1 MIELRGEGLDF
12 EQSTGW
18 KREDKRAICKALL
31 PVLQMT
37 RNLNDLVSLEYDTL
51 REIVVATFDSGY
63 TKRANVAM
71 DSGTAMIK
79 DILKQIL

>member
-1 MIELRGEGLDF
+1 MVELTSNGLDADV
-12 EQSTGW
+12 TPV
-18 KREDKRAICKALL
+18 KREDKQAICKALL

-37 RNLNDLVSLEYDTL
+37 RNLWDLVELEYDDKAEQVT
-51 REIVVATFDSGY
+51 AHFASGFS
-63 TKRANVAM
+63 KKANVAM

>member
-37 RNLNDLVSLEYDTL
+37 RNLNVRCRLNTTPREKSWSLHSTTDIQKEQMWRWTAERL
-51 REIVVATFDSGY
+51 R
-63 TKRANVAM
+63 
-71 DSGTAMIK
+71 
-79 DILKQIL
+79 LKKF

>member
-1 MIELRGEGLDF
+1 MMELRGEGLEF

-37 RNLNDLVSLEYDTL
+37 RNLSDLVSLEYDTS
-51 REIVVATFDSGY
+51 REIVVATFDNGY